1 MLWTV
6 LQDRDRSGRFV
17 VGNGARDAK
26 RLRIAAK
33 VKQLSADYDAS
44 TPAQKLFLWAAA
56 RNLDAAEVTRS
67 AVTRERSTNVA
78 LRCLRSIPRR
88 KKQRLTARELGL

>member
-26 RLRIAAK
+26 RRRIAAK